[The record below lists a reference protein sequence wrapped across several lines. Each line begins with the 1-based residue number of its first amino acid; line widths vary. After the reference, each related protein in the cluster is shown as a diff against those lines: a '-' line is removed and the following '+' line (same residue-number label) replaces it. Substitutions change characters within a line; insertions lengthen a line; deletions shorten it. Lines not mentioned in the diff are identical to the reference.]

1 MISFGTDG
9 VRFNYRVAGVVIS
22 RGRVLLHRAEHD
34 DFWALPGGRVEL
46 LEQAAVAVV
55 REMREELAAELE
67 VERLLWLVE
76 GFFKLNDRRFHE
88 LGLYFLLK
96 LPEESPLH
104 DCAEPFYGIEADF
117 GGAPLRLVFQWFDVE
132 TLKDARV
139 YPLFLRT
146 ALSSLPETIQHVIED
161 EGD

>member
-1 MISFGTDG
+1 MISFGTDR
-9 VRFNYRVAGVVIS
+9 VRFNYRVAGVVMS

-46 LEQAAVAVV
+46 LEQAAVAAV
-55 REMREELAAELE
+55 REMREELAADLE

-96 LPEESPLH
+96 LPEGSPLH
-104 DCAEPFYGIEADF
+104 EYAEPFYGTELDF
-117 GGAPLRLVFQWFDVE
+117 GGAPIRLVFQWFGVD
-132 TLKDARV
+132 TLEDTRL

-146 ALSSLPETIQHVIED
+146 ALGSLPETIRHVIED
-161 EGD
+161 EGE